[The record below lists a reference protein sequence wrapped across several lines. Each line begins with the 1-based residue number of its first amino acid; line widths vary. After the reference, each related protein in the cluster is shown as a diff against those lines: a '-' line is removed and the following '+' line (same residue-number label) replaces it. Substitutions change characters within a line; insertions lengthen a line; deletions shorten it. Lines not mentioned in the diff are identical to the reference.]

1 METSGRKRL
10 FPAKIKLPA
19 NLRRQNLAVLGTL
32 IAVCVLTTALN
43 PVFINPNNLTNVMRQ
58 IAILGVISAGQAM
71 LMISGGID
79 LSVGASVSLCG
90 VIVAMIL
97 VGQYGEATAIV
108 AGILLG
114 GLIGMINGLI
124 VSRTKIQPFIATLGM
139 MSILQGLAL
148 VAANGRQ
155 IPNVTGSLIDPI
167 GEGMLG
173 FVPVPVIIMAA
184 VLVLCHITLR
194 YTKFGRN
201 WYAMGGNEE
210 TAYLSG
216 IDVTGH
222 KVLIY
227 TITGLLVGLA
237 SVMLVSRIGAAIP
250 TMGTGYEL
258 QSIAAVV
265 IGGVALSGG
274 RGSIFG
280 AFLGVLLLGVIAN
293 SLNLLNINAF
303 YQNAAVGLV
312 ILIAVIANEFSQR
325 R

>member
-1 METSGRKRL
+1 MFRVKL
-10 FPAKIKLPA
+10 KLPA
-19 NLRRQNLAVLGTL
+19 SLRRQNLAVLGTL
-32 IAVCVLTTALN
+32 IAVCALTTALN
-43 PVFINPNNLTNVMRQ
+43 PGFISPNNLTNVMRQ
-58 IAILGVISAGQAM
+58 IAILGVIAGGQAM

-79 LSVGASVSLCG
+79 LSVGTSVSLCG

-97 VGQYGEATAIV
+97 VGQYGEVTAIL
-108 AGILLG
+108 AGIVLG
-114 GLIGMINGLI
+114 GLIGLTNGLI
-124 VSRTKIQPFIATLGM
+124 VAKTKIQPFIATLAM

-155 IPNVTGSLIDPI
+155 IPNATGPLFDPI
-167 GEGMLG
+167 GGGMVG
-173 FVPVPVIIMAA
+173 FMPVPVIIMVA

-194 YTKFGRN
+194 YTKYGRN

-210 TAYLSG
+210 TAFLSG
-216 IDVTGH
+216 INITAH
-222 KVLIY
+222 KVGIY

-274 RGSIFG
+274 RGSILG

-312 ILIAVIANEFSQR
+312 ILVAVIANEFSQR